1 MLMLILMLLTGG
13 TVTRRTEGLPVRRV
27 TNNSDSNDYDF
38 QAKLSRIAPTTGE

>member
-1 MLMLILMLLTGG
+1 MLMLLTGG

-27 TNNSDSNDYDF
+27 TNNSDGNDF